1 MKLVHKFNY
10 RKKSTELDALC
21 RVSNDL
27 YNQANYIIKQ
37 ELIKSSKWIRY
48 NELDRIM
55 KATKNLEHEINYRK
69 LKTQVAQQILRMLD
83 KNWNSYF
90 RALKTFK
97 KDPNKFT
104 GQPRSP
110 RFLKRGSRNLLVY
123 TSQCSQ
129 IKDNKIVLEENI
141 SIGIPE
147 VDKDFSKFNQIRI
160 LPRKDRYEIEIIYN
174 VNYTNFELNQ
184 DNYLSIDLGVNNLAT
199 CISKDKSFLLDGKPI
214 KSVNRF
220 FNKTLA
226 KNRSFRDKKGGGACH
241 KKSNELS
248 NYREFFIRDQ
258 FHKMTRLLVNYCIVK
273 NIGTIVCGYNK
284 RWKDSIDIGK
294 ISNQKFTSIPH
305 KLFLKMLKYKCELV
319 GIVLI
324 CKEESYTSKCDGL
337 ALEPVKK
344 HKVYLGKRIKRG
356 LFQSSVG
363 KLINAD
369 IDGSLNTLRKVI
381 GDGSFIRDLI
391 DSVVLF
397 NPVKIRFADL
407 SCKQT
412 LSNLLVRC

>member
-10 RKKSTELDALC
+10 RKKNIELDTLC
-21 RVSNDL
+21 RVSNDI
-27 YNQANYIIKQ
+27 YNQANYTIKQ
-37 ELIKSSKWIRY
+37 ELNKSGKWIRY
-48 NELDRIM
+48 NELDQIM
-55 KATKNLEHEINYRK
+55 KVTENLEHEINYRK
-69 LKTQVAQQILRMLD
+69 LKAQAAQQTLRMLD

-90 RALKTFK
+90 RALKPFK

-104 GQPRSP
+104 GQPRPP
-110 RFLKRGSRNLLVY
+110 RFLKRGSINLLVY
-123 TSQCSQ
+123 TNQCSQ

-160 LPRKDRYEIEIIYN
+160 LPRKNRYEIEIVYSVDCAN
-174 VNYTNFELNQ
+174 LELDQN
-184 DNYLSIDLGVNNLAT
+184 NYLSIDLGVNNLAA

-214 KSVNRF
+214 KSINQF

-226 KNRSFRDKKGGGACH
+226 KNRSFRDKKGGGACRR
-241 KKSNELS
+241 KSNELS

-294 ISNQKFTSIPH
+294 VSNQKFTNIPH
-305 KLFLKMLKYKCELV
+305 KLFLKMLKYKCNLV

-369 IDGSLNTLRKVI
+369 IGGSLNTLRKVI

-412 LSNLLVRC
+412 LSNFLVRC

>member
-10 RKKSTELDALC
+10 RKRNAELDTLC
-21 RVSNDL
+21 KVSNDL
-27 YNQANYIIKQ
+27 YNQANYTIKQ
-37 ELIKSSKWIRY
+37 EFNKSGKWVRY

-55 KATKNLEHEINYRK
+55 KATENLEHEINYRK
-69 LKTQVAQQILRMLD
+69 LKAQAAQQILRMLD
-83 KNWNSYF
+83 KNWLSYF
-90 RALKTFK
+90 RALKVFK
-97 KDPNKFT
+97 KDPSKFT
-104 GQPRSP
+104 GQPRPP

-123 TSQCSQ
+123 TNQCSQ

-141 SIGIPE
+141 SINIPK
-147 VDKDFSKFNQIRI
+147 VDKDFSKLKQIRI

-174 VNYTNFELNQ
+174 VDCANFELDQN
-184 DNYLSIDLGVNNLAT
+184 NYLSIDLGVNNLAA

-214 KSVNRF
+214 KSVNQF
-220 FNKTLA
+220 FNKTSA
-226 KNRSFRDKKGGGACH
+226 KNRSFRDKKGGRTCRR
-241 KKSNELS
+241 KSNELS

-258 FHKMTRLLVNYCIVK
+258 FHKMTRLIVNYCIVK

-344 HKVYLGKRIKRG
+344 HKIYLGKRIKRG

-381 GDGSFIRDLI
+381 GDGPFIRDLI

-412 LSNLLVRC
+412 LSNLLVKC